1 MNVHNSIS
9 NYSEISKYR
18 SNRVS
23 YVAEIKVI
31 YTQRP
36 NSYMDSVKMFGARIL
51 QALLA
56 TLTFTVQL
64 FPEDDGSV
72 TGSVEELDLF
82 ENSATK
88 DGCMRL
94 LLEDMREYARDFCS
108 EFALWSSAPN
118 RRKHIPYVAKIL
130 CASDEKLR
138 ESMICQP
145 GGN

>member
-18 SNRVS
+18 SNR
-23 YVAEIKVI
+23 
-31 YTQRP
+31 TQRP

-64 FPEDDGSV
+64 VPEDDGSV

-94 LLEDMREYARDFCS
+94 LLEDMKDYARDFCS

-130 CASDEKLR
+130 Q
-138 ESMICQP
+138 M
-145 GGN
+145 

>member
-18 SNRVS
+18 SNR
-23 YVAEIKVI
+23 
-31 YTQRP
+31 TQRP

-64 FPEDDGSV
+64 VPEDDGSV

-94 LLEDMREYARDFCS
+94 LLEDMKEYARDFCS

-118 RRKHIPYVAKIL
+118 RMKHIPYVAKIL
-130 CASDEKLR
+130 CVSDERLL

>member
-18 SNRVS
+18 SNR
-23 YVAEIKVI
+23 
-31 YTQRP
+31 TQRP

-64 FPEDDGSV
+64 VPEDDGSV

-94 LLEDMREYARDFCS
+94 LLEDMKDYARDFCS

-130 CASDEKLR
+130 CVSDEKLR